1 MSRDDPWSDVGP
13 NTDIAIRNRMA
24 RGGFEVYKVL
34 GLYST
39 GLRMKAAKFRMVD
52 NDKWVLTEEINKTVM
67 KHDII
72 TVLQTLKKENG
83 VYQLDEEEFNRLQE
97 VLSNSN
103 FESKQLRMSVNGTS
117 DPSIAVLDDERMSR
131 IEREDENGYSEEEV
145 EEDNLYE
152 NGVETFTE
160 NENGEVMVQPVFES
174 GDGEEVHVFTN
185 GDHFME
191 VDTM

>member
-1 MSRDDPWSDVGP
+1 M
-13 NTDIAIRNRMA
+13 
-24 RGGFEVYKVL
+24 KQ
-34 GLYST
+34 
-39 GLRMKAAKFRMVD
+39 GLRVGVD
-52 NDKWVLTEEINKTVM
+52 SDKWVLTEEINKTVM

-83 VYQLDEEEFNRLQE
+83 VYQLEEEEFNRLQE
-97 VLSNSN
+97 MLSNSN

-131 IEREDENGYSEEEV
+131 IEREDENGYSEEE
-145 EEDNLYE
+145 EDNLYE

-174 GDGEEVHVFTN
+174 GEEVHVFTN

>member
-1 MSRDDPWSDVGP
+1 MS
-13 NTDIAIRNRMA
+13 
-24 RGGFEVYKVL
+24 
-34 GLYST
+34 
-39 GLRMKAAKFRMVD
+39 
-52 NDKWVLTEEINKTVM
+52 
-67 KHDII
+67 
-72 TVLQTLKKENG
+72 Q
-83 VYQLDEEEFNRLQE
+83 
-97 VLSNSN
+97 
-103 FESKQLRMSVNGTS
+103 QLRMSVNGTA

-145 EEDNLYE
+145 DQDTLYE

-174 GDGEEVHVFTN
+174 GEEVHVFNN